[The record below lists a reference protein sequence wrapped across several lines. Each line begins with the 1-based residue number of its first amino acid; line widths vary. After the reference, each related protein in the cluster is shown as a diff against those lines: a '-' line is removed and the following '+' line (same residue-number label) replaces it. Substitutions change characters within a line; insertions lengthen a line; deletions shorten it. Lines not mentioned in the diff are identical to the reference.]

1 MDESVF
7 ISTPDHVSLEF
18 ELAGPGSRFSAY
30 VIDFILSVLLIVV
43 IFLVV
48 FLTGGLFTLRSLITS
63 SQGSS
68 SWSASWILAFLVLM
82 IFLINWG
89 YYVFFEGLWQGSTP
103 GKKRVGIRVIRQDGL
118 PIGWRE
124 AALRNLVRAADML
137 PPPCYLLGGLVMYFD
152 PLGRRLGD
160 MVAGTYVI
168 VEKFA
173 LAEQGASGAAWAT
186 RVEQGRSRQAL
197 TLARGMISAQQIGL
211 IEQFLA
217 RRHELS
223 QERRALLVWKLPSRC
238 CPCSVKIVTA
248 WRAAPIARNAAN
260 RYSYKFSISPKAASP
275 MSPSPPRRRNLPR
288 CSNGLASFTGEEGTD
303 VDRHGWDHP
312 KKVPSCRG
320 DRPVA
325 LLAIHRGRKEEYARP
340 KRLLTMS

>member
-30 VIDFILSVLLIVV
+30 VIDFIFNVLLIVV
-43 IFLVV
+43 IFVVV
-48 FLTGGLFTLRSLITS
+48 FLAGGLLALRSLVAS
-63 SQGSS
+63 SQGTS
-68 SWSASWILAFLVLM
+68 SWGTSWILAFLVLI

-118 PIGWRE
+118 PIGFRE

-137 PPPCYLLGGLVMYFD
+137 PPPCYLLGGIVMYFD

-160 MVAGTYVI
+160 MLAGTYVV

-173 LAEQGASGAAWAT
+173 FADQGASGAAWAT

-197 TLARGMISAQQIGL
+197 TLPRGMISAQQIGL

-223 QERRALLVWKLPSRC
+223 QERRGQLVWQIAEPLLSMLGEDRDSLARSADRTDRC
-238 CPCSVKIVTA
+238 
-248 WRAAPIARNAAN
+248 
-260 RYSYKFSISPKAASP
+260 
-275 MSPSPPRRRNLPR
+275 
-288 CSNGLASFTGEEGTD
+288 E
-303 VDRHGWDHP
+303 
-312 KKVPSCRG
+312 
-320 DRPVA
+320 
-325 LLAIHRGRKEEYARP
+325 
-340 KRLLTMS
+340 RLLLQVLDLAQTREPHVAVATKTAQPPSLF

>member
-1 MDESVF
+1 MEERVF
-7 ISTPDHVSLEF
+7 ISTPDHVGLEF

-30 VIDFILSVLLIVV
+30 VIDFIFNVLLVVV
-43 IFLVV
+43 ILVV
-48 FLTGGLFTLRSLITS
+48 AFLAGGLLALRSFVSSSQDTS
-63 SQGSS
+63 SWG
-68 SWSASWILAFLVLM
+68 ASWILAFLVLI

-118 PIGWRE
+118 PIGFRE

-137 PPPCYLLGGLVMYFD
+137 PPPCYLLGGIVMYFD

-160 MVAGTYVI
+160 MLAGTYVV

-173 LAEQGASGAAWAT
+173 LADQGASGAAWAT

-197 TLARGMISAQQIGL
+197 TLPRGMISAQQIGL

-223 QERRALLVWKLPSRC
+223 QERRELLVWQIAEPLLSMLGEDRDNLARSADRTDRCEQLLLQVLNLAQTREPHVAVATKTAQPPSL
-238 CPCSVKIVTA
+238 
-248 WRAAPIARNAAN
+248 
-260 RYSYKFSISPKAASP
+260 F
-275 MSPSPPRRRNLPR
+275 
-288 CSNGLASFTGEEGTD
+288 
-303 VDRHGWDHP
+303 
-312 KKVPSCRG
+312 
-320 DRPVA
+320 
-325 LLAIHRGRKEEYARP
+325 
-340 KRLLTMS
+340 